1 MATTKKNK
9 KQPVRN
15 PGLLKKL
22 FGKSNRPRYQD
33 AVVIKVDD
41 GEIVIVGEVEP
52 EHLKVIKGLLSD
64 PESTVTFIS
73 NSGKEF
79 KINRIRK
86 ERTVRAY
93 DRDREM
99 MRVLGRDRINR

>member
-1 MATTKKNK
+1 MATTKKYK
-9 KQPVRN
+9 KQPVKN
-15 PGLLKKL
+15 PGLLKKI

-64 PESTVTFIS
+64 SDSTVTFIS
-73 NSGKEF
+73 NNGKEF
-79 KINRIRK
+79 KINRVAK
-86 ERTVRAY
+86 GRTVRAY